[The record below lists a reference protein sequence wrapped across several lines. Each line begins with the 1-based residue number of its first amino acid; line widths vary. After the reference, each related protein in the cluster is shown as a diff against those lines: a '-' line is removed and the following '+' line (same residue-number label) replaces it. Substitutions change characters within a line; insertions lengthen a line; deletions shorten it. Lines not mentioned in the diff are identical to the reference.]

1 MKDDPT
7 ILRIRETRHLISKKF
22 DHDIE
27 KVVNHYII
35 LQERHKKRLIKS
47 RLKRKKCAVT

>member
-7 ILRIRETRHLISKKF
+7 ILRIRETRRLISKKF

-27 KVVNHYII
+27 KVVNHYTI

-47 RLKRKKCAVT
+47 RLKRKECAVT